1 MNSQTYETR
10 SQGAL
15 ERQLKRERQA
25 MKRTGTPD
33 TRITKQILRY
43 RLVDILVNRKRTQI
57 QTEVSLHDVEDLDIF
72 EQMYNKRYVERQIL
86 DEERAVVVKA
96 ANRVSDLVDQVNEKV
111 DIVTGAS
118 CGLANNANRMMDSAS
133 GVIEKIGTATEKA
146 TSILETLENAMSSMQ
161 LMWDT
166 VNMTPLLMRLAKV
179 LVNFGLAQ
187 KGWRIASFLF
197 NLGAEF
203 GSEIVGTVK
212 DYLYAP
218 AHAAHFVE
226 RQGFDLATLGNFTNI
241 TDTIMENQKM
251 TVTGVAC
258 AIAMSIQCS
267 LGLPRGMSIE
277 QMVAFFGKRC
287 GHLRSMVELF
297 KSSADL
303 LMATAEWCIEQVF
316 PGVIDNGLE
325 DYLVGYTIWSNRVM
339 SLVNPANP
347 VCERVKKEKALIYE
361 IENLY
366 KKGMT
371 FSKSISLLKIKPELT
386 DHFQK
391 CFAKCTEFMKEAD
404 QSGVLGNRPR
414 TKPLMIHLFGES
426 GVGKSGV
433 TWPLATD
440 LNATLCDTLEQ
451 AKDCASEI
459 YFRNVEQ
466 EFWDGYAGQNVCV
479 WDDFGQLVDSSAN
492 PNPEYFEII
501 RAGNCAPFPLHM
513 PSLEEKKKTKFISRY
528 VILTSNVLDQKVN
541 SLTFPSAFRR
551 RIDFCLKVV
560 NKKGYTKPGVDAET
574 GNVVERLDV
583 TKCKSGIDTDC
594 YEFIR
599 YNPET
604 KQVYCGE
611 DGNSIT
617 YSYEELIEELV
628 SAAGASF
635 DMSMT
640 FNENLSERIDK
651 NRFDAIKARFTKSL
665 LVRAERQ
672 MNVGYLKSTDEVF
685 LSLPIDMEIEKVDIK
700 TIPDV
705 KIILKEMRNKI
716 SKFVNLK
723 NILFAMGTML
733 ALVGVYKL
741 FQNDNDDAA
750 KMIREAG
757 VSGDSKTRNARRIRT
772 EAGVSG
778 DSKTRNTK
786 KILTEASVSGD
797 MKTRKLKTIVTE
809 ASVSGDSKT
818 NKKRVIQ
825 SEIWAPS
832 PGKKLVMFLR
842 QKAKTED
849 GWVPYQTIREKV
861 GQYSDEDFVLIARS
875 DSKNRL
881 ENDPIGERIRAR
893 QGHMY
898 TINPDLLYQP
908 TQITTATHFT
918 TEDRIKPIMEDGIKK
933 MRRAHVHAFP
943 GILYSLP
950 EGLSDRTFAFHID
963 LTKCENKYET
973 GNGYIMIDYVPTNAF
988 IGYHRVVD
996 REASV
1001 SGDVVTR
1008 KNKTIVS
1015 EMVQS
1020 EAFAD
1025 MTAQQLILHR
1035 ISANQYAIFTPNFS
1049 VNGTFVVDTV
1059 MLTVKHLHP
1068 WLMQSENVTIR
1079 NKYGAEFTVPVSE
1092 LKISFI
1098 EFRDGEGKDAMI
1110 IQFPRHVP
1118 AHSNILKH
1126 FQEMPEL
1133 AERRA
1138 QVSVHIL
1145 RNIGGEL
1152 YSHILGNT
1160 DCKIEDRVLEFE
1172 DETVRARDTLVY
1184 SLNTTK
1190 GDCGAPIIVNDNS
1203 FRRKIAGIHVAGEI
1217 GGKNAF
1223 GQSVTRADIE
1233 RAMKNFRVIDF
1244 DADEL
1249 PNICKSK
1256 VEFQFNTDYSQDDV
1270 IEMLDMP
1277 AATFSF
1283 LGNCSMV
1290 KRAPGKTDIRPSP
1303 IHGFVKPTTKP
1314 AKLYDTQVN
1323 ILHKNVEKCAINT
1336 PYIPRAEVDRA
1347 VNEVQSLLLSGDTRQ
1362 YLARVLTFEE
1372 AVSGSP
1378 DSDYITGIHRQ
1389 SSAGYPHVFN
1399 VKSGFPGK
1407 TTWFGTDEWIYDEGM
1422 RQLVLARIEN
1432 ARNSKR
1438 TPTVWTDTLKD
1449 ERRPI
1454 EKVDQ
1459 NKTRVFAHGPVDYLL
1474 AFRMY
1479 YSGFIAHV
1487 MENRIT
1493 NEQSVGT
1500 NCFGPDWMR
1509 TATKLSKYGK
1519 RVFAGDFSTF
1529 DGTLNSCIMERF
1541 ADVANKFY
1549 NDGEENATIRRVLL
1563 MEVFNS
1569 VHLCGD
1575 KFIQLTHSQP
1585 SGNPLTTILN
1595 SFYNSVSMRI
1605 AYYRCFDGVAPPF
1618 MENVSMVSYGDDNVI
1633 NFTKNVAE
1641 KFNQNTVTKAF
1652 ASFGMI
1658 YTDESKSTGT
1668 IAPWRTIG
1676 EVDYLK
1682 RRFRMVDGTCR
1693 APLALTTILESCNW
1707 VRKSSDD
1714 VEACKQICE
1723 MACRELAQY
1732 PNKVFVENVNL
1743 IVDAFYQATNE
1754 YPLIKTQA
1762 DYLLDQTPQF

>member
-1 MNSQTYETR
+1 
-10 SQGAL
+10 
-15 ERQLKRERQA
+15 
-25 MKRTGTPD
+25 MKRTGIPD

-72 EQMYNKRYVERQIL
+72 EQMYNRKLVERQIF
-86 DEERAVVVKA
+86 DEERAMMMKTA
-96 ANRVSDLVDQVNEKV
+96 SKVSELTDNVNENV
-111 DIVTGAS
+111 NLVTGTS
-118 CGLANNANRMMDSAS
+118 LGLANNANRTMDNVN
-133 GVIEKIGTATEKA
+133 GLIEKIGTTTDKA
-146 TSILETLENAMSSMQ
+146 TTILETLNDAVSSMQ
-161 LMWDT
+161 ILWDT
-166 VNMTPLLMRLAKV
+166 INMTPLLTRIAKV
-179 LVNFGLAQ
+179 LVNFGLAK
-187 KGWRIASFLF
+187 KGWKIASFLF
-197 NLGAEF
+197 NVGLEF
-203 GSEIVGTVK
+203 GTEIVKSVK
-212 DYLYAP
+212 EFLFSSSDVSHL
-218 AHAAHFVE
+218 VE
-226 RQGFDLATLGNFTNI
+226 RQGFDLESLGNFSFI
-241 TDTIMENQKM
+241 SEKIMENQKM
-251 TVTGVAC
+251 TVVGVAC
-258 AIAMSIQCS
+258 AIAAVIQCS
-267 LGLPRGMSIE
+267 LGIPRGKNMW
-277 QMVAFFGKRC
+277 QMEKFFAERC
-287 GHLRSMVELF
+287 KNLKSMVDLF

-303 LMATAEWCIEQVF
+303 LKSTAEWCIEQVF
-316 PGVIDNGLE
+316 PGLLNHGLE
-325 DYLVGYTIWSNRVM
+325 EYLIGYTMWSNRVVA
-339 SLVNPANP
+339 LVNPENP

-361 IENLY
+361 INNLY
-366 KKGMT
+366 KKGME
-371 FSKSISLLKIKPELT
+371 FSRSMALLKVKPELS

-391 CFAKCTEFMKEAD
+391 CFALCTSFLKEAD
-404 QSGVLGNRPR
+404 HSGVLGNRPR
-414 TKPLMIHLFGES
+414 TKPVMIHLFGES

-433 TWPLATD
+433 TYPLGTD
-440 LNATLCDTLEQ
+440 LNAILCDDVKQ
-451 AKDCASEI
+451 AREFPAEI
-459 YFRNVEQ
+459 YFRNSEQ
-466 EFWDGYAGQNVCV
+466 EFWDGYTGQNVCV
-479 WDDFGQLVDSSAN
+479 WDDFGQRTDSSSN
-492 PNPEYFEII
+492 PNVEFFEII
-501 RAGNCAPFPLHM
+501 RSGNCAPYPLHM
-513 PSLEEKKKTKFISRY
+513 ATLTDKAKTKFISKFC
-528 VILTSNVLDQKVN
+528 ILTSNVLELKVN

-551 RIDFCLKVV
+551 RIDFCLKVI
-560 NKKGYTKPGVDAET
+560 NKKGYTKTGVDADSGAT
-574 GNVVERLDV
+574 VERLDV
-583 TKCKSGIDTDC
+583 TKCAPGIDTNC

-604 KQVYCGE
+604 RQPYCGE
-611 DGNSIT
+611 DGNSVT
-617 YSYEELIEELV
+617 YSYEELIDELV
-628 SAAGASF
+628 SFAGSSF
-635 DMSMT
+635 ETSIA
-640 FNENLSERIDK
+640 FNENLTDRMDEA
-651 NRFDAIKARFTKSL
+651 RFDRLKMRFKKSFNAK
-665 LVRAERQ
+665 VERQ
-672 MNVGYLKSTDEVF
+672 MNVGYVASTNEVF
-685 LSLPIDMEIEKVDIK
+685 YSLPIDMDVQEIDVK
-700 TIPDV
+700 TIPSV
-705 KIILKEMRNKI
+705 KTILQEMRDKI
-716 SKFVNLK
+716 TKFVTLK
-723 NILFAMGTML
+723 NVLFTVGTLL

-741 FQNDNDDAA
+741 FQNDDDDDATR
-750 KMIREAG
+750 MIKEAS
-757 VSGDSKTRNARRIRT
+757 VSGDYRTRNNKKIRT

-778 DSKTRNTK
+778 DSKTRNAK
-786 KILTEASVSGD
+786 RILTEASVSGD
-797 MKTRKLKTIVTE
+797 VKTRKLKTIVTE

-849 GWVPYQTIREKV
+849 GWVSYQVIREKV
-861 GQYSDEDFVLIARS
+861 GQYSDEDFALITKS

-881 ENDPIGERIRAR
+881 ENDPTGERIRAR

-943 GILYSLP
+943 GILYNLP
-950 EGLSDRTFAFHID
+950 EGLPDRTFAFHID

-988 IGYHRVVD
+988 ISYHRIVD
-996 REASV
+996 KEASV

-1008 KNKTIVS
+1008 KNKTVTS
-1015 EMVQS
+1015 EMVQN

-1025 MTAQQLILHR
+1025 MTAQQLITHR
-1035 ISANQYAIFTPNFS
+1035 IAANQYAIFTQNFS
-1049 VNGTFVVDTV
+1049 VNGLFVVDTV
-1059 MLTVKHLHP
+1059 MVTVKHLYPH
-1068 WLMQSENVTIR
+1068 LMSSENVTIR

-1092 LKISFI
+1092 LKTSFI
-1098 EFRDGEGKDAMI
+1098 EFRNGDSKDAMI

-1118 AHSNILKH
+1118 AHTNILKH

-1138 QVSVHIL
+1138 QVSLHIL

-1190 GDCGAPIIVNDNS
+1190 GDCGAPVIVNDNA

-1217 GGKNAF
+1217 GGRNAF

-1270 IEMLDMP
+1270 IEMLNMP
-1277 AATFSF
+1277 AATFGF
-1283 LGNCSMV
+1283 LGNCSIV
-1290 KRAPGKTDIRPSP
+1290 KRAPSKTDIRPSP

-1362 YLARVLTFEE
+1362 YLARILTFEE

-1378 DSDYITGIHRQ
+1378 DSAYIVGIHRA
-1389 SSAGYPHVFN
+1389 SSAGYPHVLN
-1399 VKSGFPGK
+1399 VKPNHPGK
-1407 TTWFGTDEWIYDEGM
+1407 TTWFGRESEWIYDEGM
-1422 RQLVLARIEN
+1422 RKLVMERIEN

-1479 YSGFIAHV
+1479 YSGFIAHL

-1633 NFTKNVAE
+1633 NFTKTVAE

-1668 IAPWRTIG
+1668 IAPWRTIE

-1693 APLALTTILESCNW
+1693 APLALSTILESCNW

-1732 PNKVFVENVNL
+1732 PNNVFVENVNL

-1762 DYLLDQTPQF
+1762 DYLADQSPQF

>member
-1 MNSQTYETR
+1 MNSQTYEIR

-15 ERQLKRERQA
+15 ERQMKKERQ
-25 MKRTGTPD
+25 MQKRTGTPD
-33 TRITKQILRY
+33 LRLTKQILRY

-72 EQMYNKRYVERQIL
+72 EQMYNRKFVERQIFL
-86 DEERAVVVKA
+86 SNERTTLIETMNSV
-96 ANRVSDLVDQVNEKV
+96 NDNVSLATN
-111 DIVTGAS
+111 TAMS
-118 CGLANNANRMMDSAS
+118 LANNANRTMENINGAVSKFGTTADQAS
-133 GVIEKIGTATEKA
+133 T
-146 TSILETLENAMSSMQ
+146 ILEQ
-161 LMWDT
+161 LK
-166 VNMTPLLMRLAKV
+166 VAMTPMKFEWNDLDMTPILMKLAKV
-179 LVNFGLAQ
+179 LVNFGMA
-187 KGWRIASFLF
+187 KDGWKIASFLF
-197 NLGAEF
+197 NVSVEF
-203 GSEIVGTVK
+203 GSEIVDVIKNWLFTPSYHSHLVEKQGLDLGSFETFAHIKETVM
-212 DYLYAP
+212 
-218 AHAAHFVE
+218 
-226 RQGFDLATLGNFTNI
+226 G
-241 TDTIMENQKM
+241 NQKM
-251 TVTGVAC
+251 TVTGL
-258 AIAMSIQCS
+258 AIAIAAIMQFA
-267 LGLPRGMSIE
+267 LGLPKGMDTE
-277 QMVAFFGKRC
+277 KMLAFFGNRC
-287 GHLRSMVELF
+287 RHLKSMADFFKSAGDLF
-297 KSSADL
+297 K
-303 LMATAEWCIEQVF
+303 ATAEWCIEQVF
-316 PGVIDNGLE
+316 PGVLNHSLE
-325 DYLVGYTIWSNRVM
+325 AYLDGYTIWSQRVI
-339 SLVNPANP
+339 SLVDPENPIA
-347 VCERVKKEKALIYE
+347 ERVKKEKALIYE
-361 IENLY
+361 INNLY
-366 KKGMT
+366 KRGLHY
-371 FSKSISLLKIKPELT
+371 SRNISTLRIQPDQS

-391 CFAKCTEFMKEAD
+391 CFALCTAFLKEAD
-404 QSGVLGNRPR
+404 HSGVLGNRPR

-440 LNATLCDTLEQ
+440 LNATLCDNLKQ

-459 YFRNVEQ
+459 YFRNAEQ

-479 WDDFGQLVDSSAN
+479 WDDFGQLADSSAN

-501 RAGNCAPFPLHM
+501 RAGNCAPYPLHM
-513 PSLEEKKKTKFISRY
+513 ASLEEKKKTKFISQY

-560 NKKGYTKPGVDAET
+560 NKKGYTKTGVDAET
-574 GNVVERLDV
+574 GAVVERLDV
-583 TKCKSGIDTDC
+583 SKCADGIDTDC

-604 KQVYCGE
+604 KQAYCGK
-611 DGNSIT
+611 DGNAVVYT
-617 YSYEELIEELV
+617 YDELIDELV

-635 DMSMT
+635 DISMT
-640 FNENLSERIDK
+640 FNENLSDRIDQ
-651 NRFDAIKARFTKSL
+651 NRFDKIKSRFTKAL
-665 LVRAERQ
+665 LVKAERQ
-672 MNVGYLKSTDEVF
+672 IQVNYSVGDDDVF
-685 LSLPIDMEIEKVDIK
+685 YSLPFDQEIVEVDVR
-700 TIPDV
+700 TIPSV
-705 KIILKEMRNKI
+705 KTMLKTFREKA
-716 SKFVNLK
+716 SKFLTIK
-723 NILFAMGTML
+723 NV
-733 ALVGVYKL
+733 LVSIGVLIAGFGVYKL
-741 FQNDNDDAA
+741 FKNDEDDTT
-750 KMIREAG
+750 KMVKEAS
-757 VSGDSKTRNARRIRT
+757 VSGDSRTRNNKKIRT

-778 DSKTRNTK
+778 DSKTRNAK
-786 KILTEASVSGD
+786 RIVTEASVSGD
-797 MKTRKLKTIVTE
+797 AKTRKHKTIVTE

-818 NKKRVIQ
+818 NKKRLIQ

-849 GWVPYQTIREKV
+849 GWVSYQTIREKL
-861 GQYSDEDFVLIARS
+861 GQYSDEEFAVITTE

-881 ENDPIGERIRAR
+881 ENDPVGERIRAR

-898 TINPDLLYQP
+898 AINPDLVYEP
-908 TQITTATHFT
+908 TQVTTATHFT
-918 TEDRIKPIMEDGIKK
+918 TEEGIKPIMESGIKR

-943 GILYSLP
+943 GILYDLP
-950 EGLSDRTFAFHID
+950 KGLPGRTFAFHID
-963 LTKCENKYET
+963 LTKCENKYQT

-988 IGYHRVVD
+988 IGYHSIIS

-1001 SGDVVTR
+1001 SGDSVTK
-1008 KNKTIVS
+1008 KNKTVVS
-1015 EMVQS
+1015 EMVQK

-1025 MTAQQLILHR
+1025 MTAQQLILHK
-1035 ISANQYAIFTPNFS
+1035 IFANQYVISTKTFS
-1049 VNGTFVVDTV
+1049 VTGTFVIDNV
-1059 MLTVKHLHP
+1059 MVTVKHLYEH
-1068 WLMQSENVTIR
+1068 LRQVGNITIT
-1079 NKYGAEFTVPVSE
+1079 NTYGAEFTVPTAD
-1092 LKISFI
+1092 LIISFI
-1098 EFRDGEGKDAMI
+1098 EYRNGDEKDAML
-1110 IQFPRHVP
+1110 IQFPRYVP
-1118 AHSNILKH
+1118 AHTNILKH

-1138 QVSVHIL
+1138 QVCVPTL
-1145 RNIGGEL
+1145 RRIGDRL

-1160 DCKIEDRVLEFE
+1160 DCKIEDRTLEFE
-1172 DETVRARDTLVY
+1172 DETVQARDTLVY
-1184 SLNTTK
+1184 ALNTTK
-1190 GDCGAPIIVNDNS
+1190 GDCGSPVIVNDTS
-1203 FRRKIAGIHVAGEI
+1203 FRRKIAGIHMAGEI
-1217 GGKNAF
+1217 GGRTAF
-1223 GQSVTRADIE
+1223 GQSVTQDDIK
-1233 RAMKNFRVIDF
+1233 RAMKNFKVIDF

-1256 VEFQFNTDYSQDDV
+1256 VELQFNVNYSQDD
-1270 IEMLDMP
+1270 ILKMLDMP

-1283 LGNCSMV
+1283 LGGCSMV
-1290 KRAPGKTDIRPSP
+1290 KHAPGKTDIRPSP
-1303 IHGFVKPTTKP
+1303 IHGYVEPITKP
-1314 AKLYDTQVN
+1314 AKLYDAHVN

-1336 PYIPRAEVDRA
+1336 PYIPKAEVDRA
-1347 VNEVQSLLLSGDTRQ
+1347 VNEVQSLLLSGDTRK
-1362 YLARVLTFEE
+1362 YLARILTYEE
-1372 AVSGSP
+1372 AVAGSS
-1378 DSDYITGIHRQ
+1378 DSQYIVGIHRQ

-1399 VKSGFPGK
+1399 VKPGFQGK
-1407 TTWFGTDEWIYDEGM
+1407 TTWFGKDGDYIFDEGM
-1422 RQLVLARIEN
+1422 RKLVLERIEN

-1454 EKVDQ
+1454 AKVDQ
-1459 NKTRVFAHGPVDYLL
+1459 NKTRVFAHGPIDYTL
-1474 AFRMY
+1474 AVRMY
-1479 YSGFIAHV
+1479 YGGFIAHI
-1487 MENRIT
+1487 MENKIT

-1563 MEVFNS
+1563 LEVFNS
-1569 VHLCGD
+1569 VHLCGN

-1595 SFYNSVSMRI
+1595 SFYNSVSMRV

-1633 NFTKNVAE
+1633 NFTGNVAE
-1641 KFNQNTVTKAF
+1641 QFNQNTVTKAF

-1682 RRFRMVDGTCR
+1682 RRFRMVEGTCR
-1693 APLALTTILESCNW
+1693 APLALPTILESCNW

-1714 VEACKQICE
+1714 VGACKQICE

-1732 PNKVFVENVNL
+1732 PNSVFVENVNL

-1762 DYLLDQTPQF
+1762 DYLADQSPQF